1 MFIIL
6 GATGHVGSHLAET
19 LLADGERVTVVTR
32 SDDKARDWEA
42 KGATTAVVDVTDRD
56 SLGAVF
62 RTGKRAF
69 LLNPPAAPST
79 DTDVVENSTVRA
91 IATALEGSGL
101 EKLVLESTYG
111 AQPGERC
118 GDLNVLYNF
127 EQLLQAQ
134 PIPVTV
140 QRAAYYMSNWDGM
153 VAPARQGVL
162 PSMFPEDFILPM
174 VAPADLGRT
183 AATLLR
189 EPPEK
194 TGIHY
199 VEGPQRWTIRDVAEA
214 FADALHRPVRVE
226 VTPRDKW
233 VEAYRD
239 MGFSDAGARSYVRM
253 TGATLDA
260 TPMPETPLRGTI
272 SLKRYISDLI
282 EEGADA

>member
-1 MFIIL
+1 
-6 GATGHVGSHLAET
+6 
-19 LLADGERVTVVTR
+19 
-32 SDDKARDWEA
+32 
-42 KGATTAVVDVTDRD
+42 VTDRD
-56 SLGAVF
+56 SLSAVF

-134 PIPVTV
+134 PVPVTV

-162 PSMFPEDFILPM
+162 PSMFPEDFILPPPSCASPRRRRESTTSRDRS
-174 VAPADLGRT
+174 VGRSEMWRRPSPMRST
-183 AATLLR
+183 GRCGWRSRR
-189 EPPEK
+189 ETNGSRPIGTWDSP
-194 TGIHY
+194 TPG
-199 VEGPQRWTIRDVAEA
+199 RD
-214 FADALHRPVRVE
+214 
-226 VTPRDKW
+226 
-233 VEAYRD
+233 
-239 MGFSDAGARSYVRM
+239 
-253 TGATLDA
+253 
-260 TPMPETPLRGTI
+260 PMH
-272 SLKRYISDLI
+272 
-282 EEGADA
+282 A